1 MNNSTYS
8 SWDMNSEDFQNSNNN
23 QQLTTDS
30 KYNGRVFFEDN
41 EFTPGYE
48 LYEGS
53 KGEQHCFQDSVST
66 IQELTPLS
74 QKYFNKENVDKIQ
87 QKIIEHVRVKSNNEF
102 NIGRQSDLQLQ
113 IIMRSIFLSYGKNMN
128 ANINTQI
135 HELNKMVVDE
145 CIKTIV
151 PNIKQYL
158 HYRDDISKP
167 RHIIEHSVN
176 VSSSGSKQLGNP
188 LFD

>member
-1 MNNSTYS
+1 MNKSTYS
-8 SWDMNSEDFQNSNNN
+8 SWDMNSEDFQNANNN
-23 QQLTTDS
+23 QQLTTDA
-30 KYNGRVFFEDN
+30 KYNGRVFFDEN

-53 KGEQHCFQDSVST
+53 KGEQNCFQDSVST

-74 QKYFNKENVDKIQ
+74 QQYFNKENVDKIQ
-87 QKIIEHVRVKSNNEF
+87 QKIIDEIRMKSNNEF

-128 ANINTQI
+128 TNINIQI
-135 HELNKMVVDE
+135 NELNKLVVDE
-145 CIKTIV
+145 CIKTIL

-167 RHIIEHSVN
+167 RNIMDHSVN
-176 VSSSGSKQLGNP
+176 VSSSGNKQLGNS
-188 LFD
+188 LFN